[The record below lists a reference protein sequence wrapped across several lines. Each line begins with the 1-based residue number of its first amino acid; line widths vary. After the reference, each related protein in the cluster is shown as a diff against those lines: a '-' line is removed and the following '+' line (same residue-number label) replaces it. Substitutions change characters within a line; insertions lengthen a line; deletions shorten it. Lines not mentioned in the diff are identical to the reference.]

1 MAEARQAQSEAQKAQ
16 SEAQQAPPGVDASR
30 PSVARIY
37 DSLLGGVNNFAADRA
52 AAELMRS
59 RAPEL
64 VDAAFAN
71 RGFHQRAAKWIAE
84 QGVRQFIDQGSGL
97 PTVGNTHD
105 VVRKVHPDARVVYVD
120 IDPMVQLH
128 SARLLA
134 SDDAV
139 DVVVADLKDPDA
151 VLGSEAVR
159 RLIDFRQPVAIMMTA
174 VLHFVSDEDD
184 PAGLVA
190 RYVAPLARGSYVAL
204 SHTTADHKPPKAVE
218 AMNEAGRRSAGGNY
232 LRSRDQVRQLAG
244 SLEIVPPYD
253 DALPEV
259 TWVGLWGCEDPAAAD
274 SEGSRWLYCI
284 VAAKRDDDAVG

>member
-1 MAEARQAQSEAQKAQ
+1 MT
-16 SEAQQAPPGVDASR
+16 EAQQEAQQVPPGVDATR

-52 AAELMRS
+52 AADLMRA

-71 RGFHQRAAKWIAE
+71 RGFHQRAARWIAE
-84 QGVRQFIDQGSGL
+84 QGVRQFIDLGSGL
-97 PTVGNTHD
+97 PTVGNTHE
-105 VVRKVHPDARVVYVD
+105 VVRKVHPDARVVYID

-128 SARLLA
+128 SARLLHG
-134 SDDAV
+134 DEAV

-151 VLGSEAVR
+151 VLGSDAVR
-159 RLIDFRQPVAIMMTA
+159 RLIDFSEPVAIMMTA

-184 PAGLVA
+184 PASLVA
-190 RYVAPLARGSYVAL
+190 RYVAPLARGSYLAL

-232 LRSRDQVRQLAG
+232 LRSREQVRQIAG
-244 SLEIVPPYD
+244 PLEIVPPYD
-253 DALPEV
+253 NALPEV
-259 TWVGLWGCEDPAAAD
+259 SWVGLWGCEDPAAAD
-274 SEGSRWLYCI
+274 SEGSRWLYCF
-284 VAAKRDDDAVG
+284 VAAKKGSGTAG